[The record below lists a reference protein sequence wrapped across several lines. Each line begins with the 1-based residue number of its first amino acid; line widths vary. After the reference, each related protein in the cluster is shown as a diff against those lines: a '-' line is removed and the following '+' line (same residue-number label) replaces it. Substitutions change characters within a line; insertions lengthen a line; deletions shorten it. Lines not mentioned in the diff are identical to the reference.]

1 MRTSFAFRG
10 ALSLAVIAA
19 ALAAAPTVRA
29 AAGDSA
35 AEREARWQDLSRAVF
50 GDRQTQ
56 SAEGAIAIDAP
67 QRAEDAALVPMTIT
81 FSGPLAGAEPVK
93 GLYLIIDD
101 NPSPV
106 AAHFTFGP
114 AADPREINL
123 RVRINAYTNV
133 HAIAET
139 ADGSLFETVKFVK
152 AAGGCSAPMGMSDEE
167 AMAGMGEMRL
177 KFAAGAVPDK
187 PTQATL
193 MVRHPNFN
201 GMQMNQVSRTY
212 TPARYIQTIA
222 VTAGDQKVFDLET
235 DISLAS
241 NPVIGFG
248 LVPRGEIKV
257 AVTDSEKDHWEKTFT
272 GPQLSN

>member
-1 MRTSFAFRG
+1 MRTSFAPLG
-10 ALSLAVIAA
+10 VLSLGVVLAGL
-19 ALAAAPTVRA
+19 LAAPAVHA

-35 AEREARWQDLSRAVF
+35 AERAGRWQDLAHAVF
-50 GDRQTQ
+50 GDRATKDGDAVIQ
-56 SAEGAIAIDAP
+56 IDAP

-81 FSGPLAGAEPVK
+81 LSGKEPLK
-93 GLYLIIDD
+93 GVYLIIDD

-139 ADGSLFETVKFVK
+139 ADGSLYQTVKFVK

-167 AMAGMGEMRL
+167 AMEGMGDMRL
-177 KFAAGAVPDK
+177 KFAADAAPDK

-212 TPARYIQTIA
+212 TPARYIQSIA
-222 VTAGDQKVFDLET
+222 VTTGDKKVFDLET

-248 LVPRGEIKV
+248 LIPQGEVKV
-257 AVTDSEKDHWEKTFT
+257 AVTDSEKGQWEKTFT